1 MLKTI
6 SRRKFIKSSSA
17 FGLFIILP
25 ASVLVKPG
33 KAAPSDKLN
42 IAAIGFGDKGA
53 FNAKSMESENIFAI
67 CDVDSRRVDTGLKTY
82 PLAKGYSDYRKL
94 FDEEKSIDAVMIAT
108 PDNSHA
114 VITMAALERG
124 KAVYC
129 EKPLTHDVYEARKV
143 AQAAKKAGVAT
154 QMGNQGMA
162 SEHMRIVREMI
173 EDGAIGDVREVIY
186 WTDRPVWPQGMS
198 KPKESQEVPSNL
210 DWDIWQGPA
219 ADRPYHPSYL
229 HFVWRGWQDFGT
241 GAIGDM
247 GGHLF
252 GGLFYTLGLRPP
264 EYVEGASSDLCSGW
278 RSVANKDSYPRASIV
293 RWRFPATGTKPAIK
307 LSWYDG
313 GLKPE
318 RPELLEDN
326 RRLAESGTFYIGDKG
341 IIYNTRLL
349 PETKMKEYKMPEK
362 KYPRSVGHYEEWLL
376 AAKGQGDGCGSD
388 FEKAGL
394 ATEAALLGNI
404 AIKSELSGERLCWDH
419 ENMKFTNND
428 IANSYVQRQYRQ
440 GWTL

>member
-1 MLKTI
+1 MSKFIT
-6 SRRKFIKSSSA
+6 RRKFIKSSSA
-17 FGLFIILP
+17 IGLFSILP

-33 KAAPSDKLN
+33 RAAPSDKLN
-42 IAAIGFGDKGA
+42 IAAIGYGGKGA
-53 FNAKSMESENIFAI
+53 GNVKSMESENIFAI
-67 CDVDSRRVDTGLKTY
+67 CDVDSRFVDNGIKAY
-82 PLAKGYSDYRKL
+82 PSAKGYSDYRKL

-143 AQAAKKAGVAT
+143 ALAAKKAGVAT

-162 SEHMRIVREMI
+162 GEDIRVFREMI
-173 EDGAIGDVREVIY
+173 EDGAIGDVREIIF

-198 KPKESQEVPSNL
+198 KPGNSEAVPSYLN
-210 DWDIWQGPA
+210 WDLWQGPA
-219 ADRPYHPSYL
+219 ADRLYHPSYL

-241 GAIGDM
+241 GALGDM

-252 GGLFYTLGLRPP
+252 GGLFYTLGLHHP
-264 EYVEGASSDLCSGW
+264 EYVEGTSSHLNCGW
-278 RSVANKDSYPRASIV
+278 SVAANNDSYPQASVV
-293 RWRFPATGTKPAIK
+293 RWRFAAVGNKPSIK
-307 LSWYDG
+307 LTWYDG

-318 RPELLEDN
+318 RVELLEEG
-326 RRLAESGTFYIGDKG
+326 RKLGGSGIFYIGDKG
-341 IIYNTRLL
+341 VIYNTRLL
-349 PETKMKEYKMPEK
+349 PEERMKEYKLPAN
-362 KYPRSVGHYEEWLL
+362 KYPRSAGHYAEWLM

-394 ATEAALLGNI
+394 ATEAVLLGNI
-404 AIKSELSGERLCWDH
+404 AIKPGLEGERLCWDY

-428 IANSYVQRQYRQ
+428 NANGYIQRQYRQ
-440 GWTL
+440 GWTI

>member
-1 MLKTI
+1 MLDFI

-17 FGLFIILP
+17 FGLFSILP
-25 ASVLVKPG
+25 ACILVKPG
-33 KAAPSDKLN
+33 RAAPSDKLN
-42 IAAIGFGDKGA
+42 IAAIGYGGKGPS
-53 FNAKSMESENIFAI
+53 NIKRMESENIFAI
-67 CDVDSRRVDTGLKTY
+67 CDVDSNHLANGLKAY
-82 PLAKGYSDYRKL
+82 PSAKGYSDYRKL
-94 FDEEKSIDAVMIAT
+94 FDNEKSIDAVMIAT

-143 AQAAKKAGVAT
+143 ALASKKAGVAT

-162 SEHMRIVREMI
+162 SEKLRIMREIF
-173 EDGAIGDVREVIY
+173 EDGAIGDVHEVVY
-186 WTDRPVWPQGMS
+186 WTDRPVWPQGML
-198 KPKESQEVPSNL
+198 KPEKSELPPPYLNWNL
-210 DWDIWQGPA
+210 WQGPA
-219 ADRPYHPSYL
+219 MDRPYHPSYL

-241 GAIGDM
+241 GTMGDI

-252 GGLFYTLGLRPP
+252 GSLFYILGLRPP
-264 EYVEGASSDLCSGW
+264 EYVEGTSSHFSSGW
-278 RSVANKDSYPRASIV
+278 RAVANTDSYPRASVV
-293 RWRFPATGTKPAIK
+293 RWHFPAVGNKPGIK
-307 LSWYDG
+307 LTWYDG

-318 RPELLEDN
+318 RPELLEAS
-326 RRLAESGTFYIGDKG
+326 RKIGSSGIFYIGDKG
-341 IIYNTRLL
+341 VIYDTRLL
-349 PETKMKEYKMPEK
+349 PEKKMKEYKLPAK
-362 KYPRSVGHYEEWLL
+362 KYPRSVGHYEEWLM

-404 AIKSELSGERLCWDH
+404 AIKPGLEGERLYWDH

-428 IANSYVQRQYRQ
+428 SANGYVQRQYRQ